1 MMGFLFVV
9 ILIAASFYYQFKYHN
24 KLPQTTLLYD
34 ENGKLLGAPPFSPS
48 EVPPFGTDRSG
59 FNMGIKLLI
68 GAKWTLGAAIL
79 IAFVRM
85 GLAFILGLLY
95 GNYLFRFKRIFTA
108 IVDSLTVIPL
118 TLFAYIVLSSV
129 LVMDSFTSTFKYP
142 LWERAGFEGLFLAVA
157 VVPVVS
163 VLIGNEIG
171 TLYKN
176 EYIDSARILGGSRLH
191 LFCHHI
197 LPHLLPKLF
206 VIFVQQI
213 IQVMIIIGHLGFLGL
228 LFGGTMKFQP
238 GMALLSSTQEWAGLI
253 GVNNNIQSISIYPWL
268 VMGPI
273 IMMTLGIIAFNFM
286 LVGLQKALE
295 ANKVVKLK
303 RGVRLEGTVNK
314 DLRALEPFSF
324 VTPRIDES

>member
-1 MMGFLFVV
+1 
-9 ILIAASFYYQFKYHN
+9 
-24 KLPQTTLLYD
+24 
-34 ENGKLLGAPPFSPS
+34 
-48 EVPPFGTDRSG
+48 
-59 FNMGIKLLI
+59 
-68 GAKWTLGAAIL
+68 
-79 IAFVRM
+79 M